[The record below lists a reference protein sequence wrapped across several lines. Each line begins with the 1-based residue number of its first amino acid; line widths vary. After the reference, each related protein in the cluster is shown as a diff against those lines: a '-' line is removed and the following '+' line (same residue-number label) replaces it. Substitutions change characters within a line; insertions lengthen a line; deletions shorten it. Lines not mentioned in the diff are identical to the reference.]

1 MSTVLEERSLARA
14 EPAAWL
20 PWIAILLGLAA
31 LYVPTYVD
39 LAQGLWR
46 DEAYAHGP
54 IILAVFAWLV
64 WRRRAALAD
73 EMSERAPVA
82 GAATLAFGLAL
93 YLLGR
98 TQSLAVFEVASH
110 LPVIAGAV
118 LLLRGTEGLRRLAFP
133 IAFLVFLVPLP
144 GFVLDIVSV
153 PLKEVVSSAVEWLL
167 VSLAYPVEREGVV
180 LWVGDHQMLIADAC
194 SGLNSL
200 YSLFALGLLYAHL
213 TKRKGHFAL
222 RTALLLLAIVPIAV
236 AANLVRVLI
245 LVLVTY
251 HFGSDAAQG
260 LVHDFAG
267 MLVFVVAFGLLL
279 AFDSLVRRL
288 LEREEGEGRR
298 EVEFIGTGGYPRL
311 TRRNPAVARRTA
323 MLALVAGI
331 AMAGTAAAAPALKPR
346 PDAGPAPD
354 LEAIVPSAFGDW
366 RIDPDVV
373 QVAPA
378 PDVQANLARLYSQIV
393 SRTYVN
399 GQGERMMLT
408 IAYGGDQSDA
418 LKAHRQEACYAA
430 QGFEIRS
437 LERGALST
445 AGRTIP
451 VTRMHAVLG
460 NRSEPVTYWFT
471 MGDRVVLGR
480 FERLRVQLE
489 NGVAGRIPD
498 GMLVR
503 VSSLSTDVPRA
514 YAAQQSFVAALM
526 GATPSSQVA
535 RFVGAAPR

>member
-1 MSTVLEERSLARA
+1 MSTVLEERPLARA

-39 LAQGLWR
+39 LARGLWR

-64 WRRRAALAD
+64 WRRRGALAD

-118 LLLRGTEGLRRLAFP
+118 LLLRGTGGLRRLAFP
-133 IAFLVFLVPLP
+133 ILFLVFLVPLP
-144 GFVLDIVSV
+144 GFVLDVVAV
-153 PLKEVVSSAVEWLL
+153 PLKDLVSGAVEWLL

-180 LWVGDHQMLIADAC
+180 LWVGDYQMLVADAC

-200 YSLFALGLLYAHL
+200 YSLFALGLLYAHV
-213 TKRKGHFAL
+213 TRRKGRFAA
-222 RTALLLLAIVPIAV
+222 RAALLLLAIVPIAV
-236 AANLVRVLI
+236 AANIVRVLV

-251 HFGSDAAQG
+251 HFGEEAARG

-279 AFDSLVRRL
+279 AFDSLVRRR
-288 LEREEGEGRR
+288 LEREDGGARR
-298 EVEFIGTGGYPRL
+298 EVDFGTGSYPRL
-311 TRRNPAVARRTA
+311 TMRNPAGARRVATY
-323 MLALVAGI
+323 ALIAGL
-331 AMAGTAAAAPALKPR
+331 AMAGTAAATPALKPR
-346 PDAGPAPD
+346 PDPGPAPD
-354 LEAIVPSAFGDW
+354 LEAIVPAAFGDW

-378 PDVQANLARLYSQIV
+378 PDVQANLDRLYRQIV

-408 IAYGGDQSDA
+408 IAHGGDQSDA

-430 QGFEIRS
+430 QGFQIRS
-437 LERGALST
+437 LERGELST

-451 VTRMHAVLG
+451 VTRMHAVRG
-460 NRSEPVTYWFT
+460 DRSEPVTYWFT
-471 MGDRVVLGR
+471 MGDRVVHGR
-480 FERLRVQLE
+480 LERLRVQVE
-489 NGVAGRIPD
+489 NGLAGRIPD

-514 YAAQQSFVAALM
+514 HAAQQSFVAALM
-526 GATPSSQVA
+526 GATPANQMA
-535 RFVGAAPR
+535 RFVGAAGR

>member
-1 MSTVLEERSLARA
+1 MSTVLEERPLARA
-14 EPAAWL
+14 EPSAWL

-39 LAQGLWR
+39 LARGLWR

-54 IILAVFAWLV
+54 IVLAVFAWLV
-64 WRRRAALAD
+64 WRRRAALAG
-73 EMSERAPVA
+73 EMSERSPVA
-82 GAATLAFGLAL
+82 GSLAIAFGLAL

-133 IAFLVFLVPLP
+133 IFFLVFLVPLP
-144 GFVLDIVSV
+144 GFVLDVVAV
-153 PLKEVVSSAVEWLL
+153 PLKDLVSGAVEWLL
-167 VSLAYPVEREGVV
+167 ASLGYPVEREGVV
-180 LWVGDHQMLIADAC
+180 LWVGDYQMLVADAC

-200 YSLFALGLLYAHL
+200 YSLFALGLLHAHV
-213 TKRKGHFAL
+213 TRRKGHFAA

-236 AANLVRVLI
+236 AANIVRVLV

-251 HFGSDAAQG
+251 HFGEEAAKG
-260 LVHDFAG
+260 MLHDFAG

-279 AFDSLVRRL
+279 AFDSFVRRL
-288 LEREEGEGRR
+288 LEREDGERRR
-298 EVEFIGTGGYPRL
+298 EVDFGSGNYPRL
-311 TRRNPAVARRTA
+311 TMRNPVGARRVA
-323 MLALVAGI
+323 MYALAAGL
-331 AMAGTAAAAPALKPR
+331 AMAGTAAATPALKPR

-354 LEAIVPSAFGDW
+354 FEAIVPAAFGDW

-378 PDVQANLARLYSQIV
+378 PDVQANLDRLYRQIV

-408 IAYGGDQSDA
+408 IAHGGDQSDA

-437 LERGALST
+437 LGHGELSA

-451 VTRMHAVLG
+451 VTRMHAVRG
-460 NRSEPVTYWFT
+460 DRSEPVTYWFT

-480 FERLRVQLE
+480 AERLRVQVE
-489 NGVAGRIPD
+489 NGLAGRIPD
-498 GMLVR
+498 GLLVR
-503 VSSLSTDVPRA
+503 VSSLSNDAPRA
-514 YAAQQSFVAALM
+514 YAAQRSFVAALM
-526 GATPSSQVA
+526 GATPPNQVA
-535 RFVGAAPR
+535 RFLGATGR